1 MPTAMSHFPTKS
13 SVLRSLLLVLLVP
26 AIGACSFISKE
37 IGGEFTSSAVALFQ
51 GNSEPHVDDIL
62 AALGPPQAIS
72 ALPHGYVFIYQH
84 FEIMERQLGI
94 NSDENF
100 LRWFKLALADAEYE
114 VDTLLIHLDRNDRTL
129 GFGLATT
136 REDLGEAGSLM
147 FALNFLSMIDTQEL
161 DRDVW
166 GASHWGMF
174 LLQPPQIAL
183 NYQSSMDTGRDGLE
197 LRGTPK
203 NVGQRTLEYRK

>member
-1 MPTAMSHFPTKS
+1 MPIAMKRSHTKNNAF
-13 SVLRSLLLVLLVP
+13 RALVLAVLLP
-26 AIGACSFISKE
+26 AICACSFIRKE
-37 IGGEFTSSAVALFQ
+37 IGSEFTASAVALLES
-51 GNSEPHVDDIL
+51 NSEPHVDEIL

-72 ALPHGYVFIYQH
+72 ALPEGYVFIYQH
-84 FEIMERQLGI
+84 FDILERQLGI
-94 NSDENF
+94 NSDEPW

-129 GFGLATT
+129 GFGLAST

-161 DRDVW
+161 DSDVW

-174 LLQPPQIAL
+174 LLQPSHIAL
-183 NYQSSMDTGRDGLE
+183 NYQNSMDTGRDGLE

-203 NVGQRTLEYRK
+203 HVGQRTLEYRR